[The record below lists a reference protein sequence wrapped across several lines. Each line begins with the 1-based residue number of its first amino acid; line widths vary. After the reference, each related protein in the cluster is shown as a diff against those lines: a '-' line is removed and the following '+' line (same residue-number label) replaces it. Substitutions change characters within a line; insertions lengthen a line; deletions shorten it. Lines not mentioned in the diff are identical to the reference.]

1 MSVNKVIL
9 VGNVGKD
16 PEIRYFD
23 TGSVKATFTL
33 ATNERGYTM
42 ANGTQVPDRTEWH
55 NIVCW
60 KGLAQVVEKYVTKG
74 SQLYIEGKI
83 RSRSY
88 DDQSGNKRFITEI
101 NVDNLELLSRR
112 SSSDEAGYIS
122 NSISNNHSESSSQNP
137 INEASLNNDLQSP
150 DSVDDLPF

>member
-42 ANGTQVPDRTEWH
+42 ANGTQ
-55 NIVCW
+55 
-60 KGLAQVVEKYVTKG
+60 G